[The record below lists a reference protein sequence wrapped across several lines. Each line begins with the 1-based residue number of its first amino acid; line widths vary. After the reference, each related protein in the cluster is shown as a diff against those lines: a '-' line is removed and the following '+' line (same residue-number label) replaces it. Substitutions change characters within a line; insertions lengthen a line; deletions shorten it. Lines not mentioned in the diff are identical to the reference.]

1 MRDLSHPG
9 ESGGS
14 GKRLPMGQI
23 GGVLE
28 AIVQASCGC
37 VHIGQRRA
45 ETGISETHSVQVF
58 VVGAD
63 SIPR

>member
-1 MRDLSHPG
+1 
-9 ESGGS
+9 
-14 GKRLPMGQI
+14 MGQI

-28 AIVQASCGC
+28 SIVQASCGC

-45 ETGISETHSVQVF
+45 ETGISEAHSVQVF